1 MARFTRIRNYT
12 VERIYLIGPREEGL
26 ALARRL
32 YALCM
37 PLGRAPCFLLA
48 DRLTRKLRRQFY
60 NPLCS
65 TGILLFGE
73 DAAANYDALLEEH
86 PWIKVMRLLPIG
98 APPPDFFF
106 SYHEQIFPC
115 PQTEKDFHTIQC
127 WMGVDDQAEW
137 PAFEP
142 NFPGALTQEEL
153 EAAPDISPQGGPT

>member
-1 MARFTRIRNYT
+1 MAAYTNAPSST
-12 VERIYLIGPREEGL
+12 VERIYLIGPGEQGL

-48 DRLTRKLRRQFY
+48 ERLTRKLRRQFY
-60 NPLCS
+60 APLCA
-65 TGILLFGE
+65 TGVLLFGP
-73 DAAANYDALLEEH
+73 DAAANYNALLEEH

-106 SYHEQIFPC
+106 SYHEQIFPY

-127 WMGVDDQAEW
+127 WMVWTRVRNGPHMTCTF
-137 PAFEP
+137 PAR
-142 NFPGALTQEEL
+142 
-153 EAAPDISPQGGPT
+153 